1 MKFFNV
7 IILLFMPLVPK
18 FIVRIFADRYI
29 AGSKLEDAVKLVT
42 HLNTRG
48 ICATLDIL
56 GESVTKWEQVEE
68 EVANYKEVLDA
79 IEAHNLDSNVSIK
92 PTAFGL
98 AMDYDRTKSHIAEI
112 VAYAKS
118 KNNFV
123 RLDMENV
130 PYTDDTLRMYRELR
144 EEFGEKYVGTVIQ
157 SYLRRTPD
165 DSLELAKEKANL
177 RLCKGIYVEDRKYAY
192 KDMASV
198 NRNFVEAMEIL
209 LGGGSYVGIATHDEK
224 LVQEGLWITRKLGL
238 KRDQFEFQ
246 MLLGVDQELRD
257 IIVDSGYRMRIYVP
271 FGKHWYAYST
281 RRLRE
286 NPDMVGQTL
295 KALLKPYNK
304 FD

>member
-1 MKFFNV
+1 
-7 IILLFMPLVPK
+7 MPLVPK

-29 AGSKLEDAVKLVT
+29 AGPKLEDAVKLVT
-42 HLNTRG
+42 HLNARG

-68 EVANYKEVLDA
+68 EVANYKEVLNA
-79 IEAHNLDSNVSIK
+79 IETHNLDSNVSIK

-98 AMDYDRTKSHIAEI
+98 AMDYGRAKSYIAEI
-112 VAYAKS
+112 VTYAKS
-118 KNNFV
+118 KDNFV
-123 RLDMENV
+123 RIDMENV

-165 DSLELAKEKANL
+165 DSIDLAKEKANL

-198 NRNFVEAMEIL
+198 NRNFVEILEIL

-224 LVQEGLWITRKLGL
+224 LVQEGLWIARKLGL
-238 KRDQFEFQ
+238 KLDQFEFQ

-286 NPDMVGQTL
+286 NPDMVGQSF
-295 KALLKPYNK
+295 KAFFKPYKK

>member
-1 MKFFNV
+1 
-7 IILLFMPLVPK
+7 MPLVPK

-29 AGSKLEDAVKLVT
+29 AGPKLQDAVKLVK
-42 HLNTRG
+42 HLNSKG
-48 ICATLDIL
+48 ICVTMDVL

-68 EVANYKEVLDA
+68 EVQNYKDVLDA
-79 IEAHNLDSNVSIK
+79 IDENGLDSNVSIK

-98 AMDYDRTKSHIAEI
+98 AMDYDKAKKHIAEI

-144 EEFGEKYVGTVIQ
+144 KEYGEKHVGTVIQ

-165 DSLELAKEKANL
+165 DSMELAKEKANL

-192 KDMASV
+192 KDMACV
-198 NRNFVEAMEIL
+198 NRNFIEAMEIL

-238 KRDQFEFQ
+238 ERDQFEFQ

-257 IIVDSGYRMRIYVP
+257 IIVESGYRMRIYVP

-286 NPDMVGQTL
+286 NPDMAGQTL
-295 KALLKPYNK
+295 KAFFKPYNK